1 VSGIEKFGELLS
13 ASLDVTMRQIFGES
27 ASRLIISL
35 VERQAGLKREEV
47 GKNIEAFHAYMRR
60 LVGSEIAQIILV
72 EGLKKL
78 YAEVQREYEQV
89 ESYFSF
95 LDELY
100 KIKFKL
106 VMSSS
111 NEKGSVCN

>member
-1 VSGIEKFGELLS
+1 MKRFGELLS

-27 ASRLIISL
+27 ASELIISL
-35 VERQAGLKREEV
+35 VERQADVKREEA
-47 GKNIEAFHAYMRR
+47 GKNIEAFHACVSR

-72 EGLKKL
+72 GSLKKL
-78 YAEVQREYEQV
+78 CAEVQREYEQV
-89 ESYFSF
+89 ESYFSV

-106 VMSSS
+106 LTSSS
-111 NEKGSVCN
+111 NEKRSVCS